1 MPTVKTTKDK
11 ILELFKKEI
20 SMSVKELTDFL
31 NMTDMAVRKHI
42 HRLEKDGLIRSE
54 HHKQSIGRP
63 IQRYCL
69 TSKGNRLFPN
79 NYESIS
85 VEFLKDIQAIHG
97 DESIN
102 QLFKK
107 REERLTNDYK
117 KRVTRATN
125 KEKVEEMVKIQNEK
139 GYMAELRQINEN
151 QYEMTEYNCP
161 IFAVANEYHIACQ
174 CETNM
179 FKQVLATDQVERV
192 QCRAEGDNHC
202 KFSVHFSDEV
212 ALKV

>member
-1 MPTVKTTKDK
+1 
-11 ILELFKKEI
+11 
-20 SMSVKELTDFL
+20 
-31 NMTDMAVRKHI
+31 MAVRKHI

-117 KRVTRATN
+117 KNVLQEQQT
-125 KEKVEEMVKIQNEK
+125 KKK
-139 GYMAELRQINEN
+139 LR
-151 QYEMTEYNCP
+151 
-161 IFAVANEYHIACQ
+161 
-174 CETNM
+174 
-179 FKQVLATDQVERV
+179 KW
-192 QCRAEGDNHC
+192 
-202 KFSVHFSDEV
+202 
-212 ALKV
+212 